1 MRSMKQY
8 REKLAIQARA
18 NPGHKTKYEPKPS
31 RNFAI
36 LTNKDKAKSRQNRKA
51 ETRRLVDEW

>member
-1 MRSMKQY
+1 MKQY
-8 REKLAIQARA
+8 REKLAIQTRT

>member
-1 MRSMKQY
+1 MTTAKYMK
-8 REKLAIQARA
+8 KLEIQSRK